1 MGHKPQSP
9 PSVGSAG
16 VTTHQRQGASI
27 PGQGAKPGGLVG
39 APPQPPP
46 WSAIKNQ
53 SLVVSCSF
61 PQLCP
66 ISSSITDRFSLN

>member
-1 MGHKPQSP
+1 MGPQNPVP

-27 PGQGAKPGGLVG
+27 PGQGAEPGGLVG

-46 WSAIKNQ
+46 CSAIKNQ
-53 SLVVSCSF
+53 SLVVS
-61 PQLCP
+61 
-66 ISSSITDRFSLN
+66 